1 MRESS
6 RTERG
11 VSVTGHFGEGLV
23 ELVGDGLEL
32 LHLVDKLVFQSVDL
46 LLELLDGL
54 VGKLGSGLSLLQL
67 GGESLDLL
75 LVGLLPLVGLLLGDL
90 QRLEVVGNNSQL
102 LLQLQDLGLTS
113 VCPLLGLLQV

>member
-32 LHLVDKLVFQSVDL
+32 LLLVH
-46 LLELLDGL
+46 ELICNDNLIKVVHE
-54 VGKLGSGLSLLQL
+54 VGKLPEHKVLEKLISL
-67 GGESLDLL
+67 
-75 LVGLLPLVGLLLGDL
+75 
-90 QRLEVVGNNSQL
+90 
-102 LLQLQDLGLTS
+102 TT
-113 VCPLLGLLQV
+113 QV

>member
-32 LHLVDKLVFQSVDL
+32 L
-46 LLELLDGL
+46 
-54 VGKLGSGLSLLQL
+54 
-67 GGESLDLL
+67 L
-75 LVGLLPLVGLLLGDL
+75 LVHELICNDAMIKVVHGVPEHKV
-90 QRLEVVGNNSQL
+90 LEKLIS
-102 LLQLQDLGLTS
+102 LTT
-113 VCPLLGLLQV
+113 QV

>member
-32 LHLVDKLVFQSVDL
+32 LHLVDQLVLEPVDL

-54 VGKLGSGLSLLQL
+54 LGELGAGLSLEGKIARLKAGSQIFSC
-67 GGESLDLL
+67 ELDF
-75 LVGLLPLVGLLLGDL
+75 
-90 QRLEVVGNNSQL
+90 RE
-102 LLQLQDLGLTS
+102 
-113 VCPLLGLLQV
+113 CF

>member
-32 LHLVDKLVFQSVDL
+32 L
-46 LLELLDGL
+46 
-54 VGKLGSGLSLLQL
+54 
-67 GGESLDLL
+67 L
-75 LVGLLPLVGLLLGDL
+75 LVHELICNDNLIRVIHGVPEHKV
-90 QRLEVVGNNSQL
+90 LEKLIS
-102 LLQLQDLGLTS
+102 LTT
-113 VCPLLGLLQV
+113 QV

>member
-32 LHLVDKLVFQSVDL
+32 LHLVDQLVLEPVDL

-54 VGKLGSGLSLLQL
+54 LGELGAGLSLEGKIARLAC
-67 GGESLDLL
+67 
-75 LVGLLPLVGLLLGDL
+75 LVNWTGK
-90 QRLEVVGNNSQL
+90 
-102 LLQLQDLGLTS
+102 
-113 VCPLLGLLQV
+113 

>member
-32 LHLVDKLVFQSVDL
+32 L
-46 LLELLDGL
+46 
-54 VGKLGSGLSLLQL
+54 
-67 GGESLDLL
+67 L
-75 LVGLLPLVGLLLGDL
+75 LVHELICNDVFIRVVHGVSEHKV
-90 QRLEVVGNNSQL
+90 LEKLIS
-102 LLQLQDLGLTS
+102 LTT
-113 VCPLLGLLQV
+113 QV

>member
-32 LHLVDKLVFQSVDL
+32 LHLVDQLVLEPVDL

-54 VGKLGSGLSLLQL
+54 LGELGAGLSLE
-67 GGESLDLL
+67 GK
-75 LVGLLPLVGLLLGDL
+75 
-90 QRLEVVGNNSQL
+90 NSKVKSGKPNIFL
-102 LLQLQDLGLTS
+102 
-113 VCPLLGLLQV
+113 

>member
-6 RTERG
+6 RTEQG

-32 LHLVDKLVFQSVDL
+32 LHLVDQLVLEPVDL

-54 VGKLGSGLSLLQL
+54 LGELGAGLSL
-67 GGESLDLL
+67 
-75 LVGLLPLVGLLLGDL
+75 
-90 QRLEVVGNNSQL
+90 
-102 LLQLQDLGLTS
+102 S
-113 VCPLLGLLQV
+113 VEILFI

>member
-32 LHLVDKLVFQSVDL
+32 LL
-46 LLELLDGL
+46 LMHELICNDNLFRVVHE
-54 VGKLGSGLSLLQL
+54 VGKLPEHKVLEKQISLTTQ
-67 GGESLDLL
+67 E
-75 LVGLLPLVGLLLGDL
+75 
-90 QRLEVVGNNSQL
+90 
-102 LLQLQDLGLTS
+102 
-113 VCPLLGLLQV
+113 

>member
-32 LHLVDKLVFQSVDL
+32 LLLMHELICNDNLFSLVVH
-46 LLELLDGL
+46 E
-54 VGKLGSGLSLLQL
+54 VGKLSGHKVLEKLISLA
-67 GGESLDLL
+67 
-75 LVGLLPLVGLLLGDL
+75 
-90 QRLEVVGNNSQL
+90 
-102 LLQLQDLGLTS
+102 T
-113 VCPLLGLLQV
+113 

>member
-32 LHLVDKLVFQSVDL
+32 LLLVH
-46 LLELLDGL
+46 ELICNDNLFRVVHE
-54 VGKLGSGLSLLQL
+54 VGKLPEHKVLEKRISLTT
-67 GGESLDLL
+67 
-75 LVGLLPLVGLLLGDL
+75 
-90 QRLEVVGNNSQL
+90 
-102 LLQLQDLGLTS
+102 QD
-113 VCPLLGLLQV
+113 